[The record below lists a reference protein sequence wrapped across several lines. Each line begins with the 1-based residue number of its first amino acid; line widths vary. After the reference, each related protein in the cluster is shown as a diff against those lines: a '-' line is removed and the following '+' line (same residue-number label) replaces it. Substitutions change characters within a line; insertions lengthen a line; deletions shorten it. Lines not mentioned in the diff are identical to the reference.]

1 MNKLS
6 IFEAHPNPSY
16 LPDQKFASLRN
27 VVQVTHSGWKQM
39 WPFSRKAKDSPK
51 GRRTSVSEALS
62 PLANIGVHV
71 RPGISNEDLL
81 YSLEG
86 TMESPVEWVQ
96 LLCVLGS
103 EVERGDFERISDDIW
118 HFDAECIEDHG
129 HYRAVVNRFVILAK
143 GALPLTE
150 INDHVVIDEKEAW
163 VEFTLDGKRV
173 HWDLEVSDDWV
184 DPQLYSRLQEAVA
197 PRGAGKRFFIVALG
211 QDSLISFGDD
221 QMRQE
226 LSRLSG
232 LNFQWE

>member
-1 MNKLS
+1 MEHDSCEL
-6 IFEAHPNPSY
+6 A
-16 LPDQKFASLRN
+16 D
-27 VVQVTHSGWKQM
+27 VVQVIHSGRRM
-39 WPFSRKAKDSPK
+39 WPFSRKTKDSPK

-62 PLANIGVHV
+62 QLANIGVHV
-71 RPGISNEDLL
+71 RSGISNEDLL

-129 HYRAVVNRFVILAK
+129 AYVAVVNRFAILAK

-150 INDHVVIDEKEAW
+150 INDHVVINEKETW
-163 VEFTLDGKRV
+163 VEFTLDGERI
-173 HWDLEVSDDWV
+173 HWDLQVSDDWV
-184 DPQLYSRLQEAVA
+184 DPQLYSRLQQLVA
-197 PRGAGKRFFIVALG
+197 QRGAGKRFFIVALG
-211 QDSLISFGDD
+211 QDSLICFGDD
-221 QMRQE
+221 QMRRE

-232 LNFQWE
+232 LSFQWE

>member
-1 MNKLS
+1 
-6 IFEAHPNPSY
+6 
-16 LPDQKFASLRN
+16 
-27 VVQVTHSGWKQM
+27 M
-39 WPFSRKAKDSPK
+39 WPFSRKTKDSTR
-51 GRRTSVSEALS
+51 GSRTSVSEALAQ
-62 PLANIGVHV
+62 LATVGIHV

-129 HYRAVVNRFVILAK
+129 AYVAVVNRFAILAK

-163 VEFTLDGKRV
+163 VEFTLDGERI
-173 HWDLEVSDDWV
+173 HWDLQVSDDWV
-184 DPQLYSRLQEAVA
+184 DAQLYSRLQEAVA
-197 PRGAGKRFFIVALG
+197 SRGVGKKFFIVALG

-221 QMRQE
+221 RMRQE
-226 LSRLSG
+226 MSRLSG